1 MYQTLVVPLDGSPIA
16 EQALPVAA
24 AIARRHGAALHLV
37 YVHTTLVRP
46 LDVQG
51 APVYDTRFDDDRKRE
66 LDAYLT
72 RVAGRLGAD
81 GLRVTH
87 AVVEGGSAPEAIA
100 EEAGRAGAGL
110 IVITTH
116 GRGGFSR
123 VWLGSVASE
132 LLRSAPVPVLVARA
146 SEEGG
151 ATPSLADGGP
161 QHLLVPL
168 DGSALSEAALD
179 AALEMARPAGAR
191 CTVLRVVRTADTLLP
206 YDQTFWTPAEQEF
219 LDGQEAMARE
229 YVDRIV
235 GRLRGAGLEADGVV
249 TLEPDAARAIMRVAG
264 ERGVDLVAMS
274 THARSGVSRLFLG
287 SVTDKVIRGCDC
299 PVLVVR
305 PE

>member
-24 AIARRHGAALHLV
+24 SIARRHGAALHLV

-72 RVAGRLGAD
+72 RVAGQLSAD
-81 GLRVTH
+81 GLQVTH
-87 AVVEGGSAPEAIA
+87 AVLEGGNAPEAIA

-146 SEEGG
+146 SEEG
-151 ATPSLADGGP
+151 AAAPSLAEGGL

-168 DGSALSEAALD
+168 DGSTLSEAALD

-229 YVDRIV
+229 YVDRVV
-235 GRLRGAGLEADGVV
+235 GRLRGEGLEADGVV
-249 TLEPDAARAIMRVAG
+249 TLEPDAARAIMRVSG